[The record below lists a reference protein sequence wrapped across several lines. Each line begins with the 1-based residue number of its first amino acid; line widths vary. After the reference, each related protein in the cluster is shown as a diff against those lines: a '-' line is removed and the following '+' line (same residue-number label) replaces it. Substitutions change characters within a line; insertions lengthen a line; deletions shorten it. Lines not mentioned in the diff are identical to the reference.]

1 MPGIIFRLLLGLCL
15 LAAPLA
21 ARAVLLGVTVQGI
34 NGELKENV
42 EKQLGIVQVIKDD
55 RIPDSHVAWLHS
67 RAPEQIREAL
77 APFGYY
83 RVKVDASLEETPEG
97 LEATYRINPGPPVK
111 VIVRDLVLKGPG
123 GSDAALSS
131 ALASFPLRKGDVLDH
146 RKYESGKR
154 EIQRLLAERGYFDA
168 EMTEHAVKVDP
179 DALSA
184 EIHLHFDTGP
194 RYRLGPVQFD
204 GAQFPAEFM
213 QRFVQFDRG
222 EPYDQSTL
230 LALQKTLL
238 DTDYFASVNVNA
250 VRDSAQGLE
259 VPVRVTVSPNKRNI
273 YSAGVGYGTDTGAR
287 VQGAVER
294 RWVNRR
300 GHRLRVEA
308 QVGERKSGVDA
319 QYGIPVHRGN
329 VQQYALGASYK
340 DEQSDTVDS
349 RGAELS
355 VSQVAR
361 WRGWDRVIAL
371 KALVERFKLR
381 TGAQPDALKGT
392 QNATVLYPVAR
403 LSKTRSNDPVVP
415 TRGWEL
421 QAYVRGGLDSLLSD
435 TSFAQ
440 LGAGAKLI
448 LPAWGRDRILLRA
461 DAATTWADKFERLPP
476 SLRYFAGGDYS
487 VRGYDYQSLAPT
499 NDQGTVIG
507 GKYLLVGS
515 AEYEHMFTEHWGMAL
530 FSDAGNAFSNTRFNP
545 EVGTGVGLRWR
556 SPVGMVRV
564 DVASAVT
571 QPGNPLQLH
580 VVIGPDL

>member
-1 MPGIIFRLLLGLCL
+1 MPVKLVRIPLGLCL
-15 LAAPLA
+15 LTLSLA
-21 ARAVLLGVTVQGI
+21 ARAVLMDVSIQGI
-34 NGELKENV
+34 NGELKDNV
-42 EKQLGIVQVIKDD
+42 QKHLGIVQVIKDD
-55 RIPDSHVAWLHS
+55 KVPDSHVAWLHA

-77 APFGYY
+77 EPFGYY
-83 RVKVDASLEETPEG
+83 RVKVDSSLDKAPGG
-97 LEATYRINPGPPVK
+97 LKATYRIDPGSPVK
-111 VIVRDLVLKGPG
+111 VTALDLSLDGAGAK
-123 GSDAALSS
+123 DAALKS
-131 ALASFPLRKGDVLDH
+131 ALASFPLKRGDVLDH

-168 EMTEHAVKVDP
+168 ELTTHEVKVDP

-184 EIHLHFDTGP
+184 EIHLHFHTGP
-194 RYRLGPVQFD
+194 RYQLGPVQFD

-213 QRFVQFDRG
+213 QRFVDFEQGD
-222 EPYDQSTL
+222 PYEQSKL
-230 LALQKTLL
+230 LSLQKTLL
-238 DTDYFASVNVNA
+238 DTDYFANVNVNA

-259 VPVRVTVSPNKRNI
+259 VPVRVTVSPQKRNV

-287 VQGAVER
+287 VQGALER
-294 RWVNRR
+294 RWVNRH

-349 RGAELS
+349 RSAELS
-355 VSQVAR
+355 VSQVAS
-361 WRGWDRVIAL
+361 WHGWDRVIAL
-371 KALVERFKLR
+371 KALLERFKLR
-381 TGAQPDALKGT
+381 TGAQPDELNGT
-392 QNATVLYPVAR
+392 QDATVLYPVLR
-403 LSKTRSNDPVVP
+403 LTKSRSNDPVVP
-415 TRGWEL
+415 TRGWKLEGY
-421 QAYVRGGLDSLLSD
+421 ARAGLDTLLSD

-440 LGAGAKLI
+440 VGGGAKLI

-461 DAATTWADKFERLPP
+461 DAATTWADKFDRLPP

-515 AEYEHMFTEHWGMAL
+515 AEYDHMFTEHWGLAL
-530 FSDAGNAFSNTRFNP
+530 FSDAGNAFSGTHFNP
-545 EVGTGVGLRWR
+545 EAGTGVGLRWR

-571 QPGNPLQLH
+571 EPGNPLQLH
-580 VVIGPDL
+580 VVIGPEL